1 MHLLMIKGDC
11 LSSSQQMV
19 EIKDRDNYQKSWM
32 ILFLTLNITKFS
44 YIATPKFQEAI
55 ETSLSS

>member
-1 MHLLMIKGDC
+1 MIKGDC